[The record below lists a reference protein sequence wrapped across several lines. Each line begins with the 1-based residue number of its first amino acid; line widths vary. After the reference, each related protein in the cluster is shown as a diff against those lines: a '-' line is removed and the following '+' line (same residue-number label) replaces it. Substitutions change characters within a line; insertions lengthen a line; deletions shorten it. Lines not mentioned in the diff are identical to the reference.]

1 MVITGVS
8 PNSLGEALALAIGSQ
23 QPAKLFLASRT
34 ESKVQQV
41 ANKVKSLSPS
51 TPIEVIALNLAS
63 QKSIH
68 AATSKIQ
75 CQVDRVDILINNAG
89 MMVLEKGTT
98 EEGIEIQFGTNH
110 IGHFLFTNLLMDQL
124 KNAAKFSESGS
135 TRVVN
140 VTSAG
145 HRLSPLRFHDYNF
158 EGKEVPQDERPPDG
172 LPPMFSPTAGGY
184 NGWLAYGQS
193 KTANIL
199 FTVYLTQRLASAGIV
214 SYSVHPGC
222 KYLFKVEFDS
232 LNADRIQQFGPVSVE
247 AWTIVDMRSCP
258 KLVTFG
264 RREIKVPRQ
273 CSSLRLIQL

>member
-1 MVITGVS
+1 MVITGVG

-34 ESKVQQV
+34 EAKVQQV
-41 ANKVKSLSPS
+41 ADKVRELSPTTS
-51 TPIEVIALNLAS
+51 VEAVTLNLAS

-68 AATSKIQ
+68 AVASKIQ
-75 CQVDRVDILINNAG
+75 SQVDRVDILINNAG
-89 MMVLEKGTT
+89 MMVLEKETT

-110 IGHFLFTNLLMDQL
+110 VGHFLFTNLLMDQM
-124 KNAAKFSESGS
+124 KNAAKSSASGS
-135 TRVVN
+135 TRIVN

-158 EGKEVPQDERPPDG
+158 EGKEVPVDERPPDG
-172 LPPMFSPTAGGY
+172 LSPMFSPAAGGY

-199 FTVYLTQRLASAGIV
+199 FTVYLTQHLASAGIV

-222 KYLFKVEFDS
+222 KLLSLSGFDPI
-232 LNADRIQQFGPVSVE
+232 NTNRIQQFGPVLVE
-247 AWTIVDMRSCP
+247 ALTIVGMRLCP
-258 KLVTFG
+258 RPATFG
-264 RREIKVPRQ
+264 NLATKV
-273 CSSLRLIQL
+273 LQLC

>member
-1 MVITGVS
+1 MVITGVG

-41 ANKVKSLSPS
+41 ADKVKSLSPGTS
-51 TPIEVIALNLAS
+51 IEVVALNLAS

-68 AATSKIQ
+68 AAASKIQ
-75 CQVDRVDILINNAG
+75 SQADRVDILINNAG
-89 MMVLEKGTT
+89 MMVLEKETT

-124 KNAAKFSESGS
+124 KHAAKSSESGS

-158 EGKEVPQDERPPDG
+158 EGKELPQDERPPDG
-172 LPPMFSPTAGGY
+172 LPPMFSPTAAGY

-199 FTVYLTQRLASAGIV
+199 FTVYLTQHLESAGIV

-222 KYLFKVEFDS
+222 KYLSKVEFES
-232 LNADRIQQFGPVSVE
+232 LNTDGMKQFGPVSVE
-247 AWTIVDMRSCP
+247 AWTIVDMRPCP
-258 KLVTFG
+258 KLATFG
-264 RREIKVPRQ
+264 RQAIKVPRP
-273 CSSLRLIQL
+273 CSLLHSIQL

>member
-1 MVITGVS
+1 VVITGVG

-34 ESKVQQV
+34 EAKVQQV
-41 ANKVKSLSPS
+41 ADKVRELSQTTS
-51 TPIEVIALNLAS
+51 VEAVTLNLAS

-68 AATSKIQ
+68 AAASKIQ
-75 CQVDRVDILINNAG
+75 SQVDRVDILINNAG
-89 MMVLEKGTT
+89 MMVLEKETT

-110 IGHFLFTNLLMDQL
+110 VGHFLFTNLLMDQM
-124 KNAAKFSESGS
+124 KNAAKSSESGS
-135 TRVVN
+135 TRIVN

-158 EGKEVPQDERPPDG
+158 EGQEVPVDERPPDG
-172 LPPMFSPTAGGY
+172 LPPMFSPAAGGY

-199 FTVYLTQRLASAGIV
+199 FTVYLTQHLASAGIV

-222 KYLFKVEFDS
+222 KCLTSTDFDS
-232 LNADRIQQFGPVSVE
+232 LNTNSIQQSGPVLVE
-247 AWTIVDMRSCP
+247 VLTIVGMRLCP
-258 KLVTFG
+258 RLATFG
-264 RREIKVPRQ
+264 SQAIKALQ
-273 CSSLRLIQL
+273 LCSWPPLIQL